1 MVNGRSEIE
10 LYAVPRVLNYIN
22 IICFGVFVFLFSVFR
37 VVTTVEVKQQ
47 GQPLYMAV
55 EILSTA
61 WINAA
66 ASFSDWSVFVNFL
79 DILTI
84 RFSE

>member
-10 LYAVPRVLNYIN
+10 LYVVPRVLNYIN
-22 IICFGVFVFLFSVFR
+22 IICFGLFVLLYGAFR
-37 VVTTVEVKQQ
+37 LARTLKMQQQ
-47 GQPLYMAV
+47 GQPPYLAV

-66 ASFSDWSVFVNFL
+66 ASLRDWSVFEKDR

-84 RFSE
+84 RCSE

>member
-1 MVNGRSEIE
+1 MVNGKSEIE
-10 LYAVPRVLNYIN
+10 LYAVPRVINYIN
-22 IICFGVFVFLFSVFR
+22 IICFGVFVLLYDAFR
-37 VVTTVEVKQQ
+37 LARTLKMQQ
-47 GQPLYMAV
+47 QRQPPYLAD

-66 ASFSDWSVFVNFL
+66 ASLRDWSVFEKDL

-84 RFSE
+84 RCSE